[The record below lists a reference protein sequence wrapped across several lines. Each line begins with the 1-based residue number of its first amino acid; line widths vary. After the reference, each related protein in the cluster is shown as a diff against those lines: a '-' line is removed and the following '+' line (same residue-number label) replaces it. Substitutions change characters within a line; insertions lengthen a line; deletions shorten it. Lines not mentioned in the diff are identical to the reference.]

1 MLDLIGWLATAVFA
15 GSYFC
20 KQPAS
25 LRRVQALAALM
36 WIGYGVG
43 IGALPVIV
51 ANMIVG
57 VLALYSAWRLR
68 QPGGAADGPEG
79 TLGGS
84 ES

>member
-1 MLDLIGWLATAVFA
+1 MLDLLGWLATAVFA

-25 LRRVQALAALM
+25 LRRVQALAAVM

-51 ANMIVG
+51 ANLIVG

-68 QPGGAADGPEG
+68 GRPEDVS
-79 TLGGS
+79 L
-84 ES
+84 ENPVR